1 MKTLTV
7 ISSALLAL
15 SLSHSALAACNA
27 NILKTK
33 PDTIYTDNGDG
44 TVTDTET
51 GLMWDKCTWG
61 LSGSN
66 CSSGTASPSTW
77 VAALA
82 AAQTA
87 NAADYL
93 GYSDWR
99 LPNVAELRSLV
110 ETACY
115 NPSIN
120 EALFPGTQGS
130 AYWSASAYAGSSVIA
145 WVVGFNSGDE
155 NYSSRSVSR
164 YARLVRAGQ

>member
-66 CSSGTASPSTW
+66 CRSGTASQYTW

-87 NAADYL
+87 NAAAYL

-130 AYWSASAYAGSSVIA
+130 VYWSASSYASSSNFA
-145 WVVGFNSGDE
+145 WIVDFGYGDE
-155 NYSSRSVSR
+155 YYDGKSGSR